1 MLTLLPDDFTFGI
14 SAVAWSPDG
23 SRIVAFSDDRLGRVW
38 MAQTGELVGTFLAE
52 VWDFVAQWS
61 PSSGRFLVGGRHGV
75 RVWDATT
82 LQQVAAYPHAGD
94 NSTGTWSPD
103 GDAIAIG
110 YTDGST
116 KVFPAWQSL
125 EELITYA
132 KEHCVLRELTA
143 EERTRFGL
151 QAHDDDEATE

>member
-38 MAQTGELVGTFLAE
+38 MAHTGELVGTFLAE

-82 LQQVAAYPHAGD
+82 LQVTNCPEVISSRSLSLSIWLPNAMVWAPAPSMAFIALLARTPLPTTTAVAG
-94 NSTGTWSPD
+94 GTLTTP
-103 GDAIAIG
+103 
-110 YTDGST
+110 
-116 KVFPAWQSL
+116 P
-125 EELITYA
+125 ITRPRPPWL
-132 KEHCVLRELTA
+132 V
-143 EERTRFGL
+143 
-151 QAHDDDEATE
+151 